1 MDQEVSVGGIHGPAG
16 PRLDGKR
23 VLVTGSGGFIGS
35 HLTELLVARGA
46 DVRAFVRYNSR
57 NDPGMLAYV
66 SPEIASE
73 IEIVPGDLRDPES
86 VTRAAQGREI
96 IFHLGAQIAIP
107 YSYINPRDF
116 VETNVVGTL
125 NVAQAAIAHGAS
137 RMIHVSTSETYGT
150 AQTIPITEEHPLEA
164 QSPYAATK
172 IGADKLVDGFHRSF
186 ALPSTIVRP
195 FNTYGPR
202 QSARAVI
209 PTIISQAL
217 FSDRVKIGSLHPR
230 RDLTFVTDTAA
241 AFIAATAD
249 ATLGKTVQLGTGTDV
264 SIGEVAEMIAE
275 ILDRPLNFEV
285 EKERIRPEASEVERL
300 ISTPQKAKE
309 LMGWEPTVDL
319 REGLV
324 ETIEWVRQHPELF
337 KTDEYVR

>member
-1 MDQEVSVGGIHGPAG
+1 LTGNDALAG
-16 PRLDGKR
+16 KK

-35 HLTELLVARGA
+35 HLTELLVSGGA
-46 DVRAFVRYNSR
+46 KVRAFVRYNSR
-57 NDPGMLAYV
+57 NDPGMLIYLDPAKQ
-66 SPEIASE
+66 AE

-86 VTRAAQGREI
+86 VTSAVSGTEI
-96 IFHLGAQIAIP
+96 VFNLGAQIAIP
-107 YSYINPRDF
+107 YSYVNPRDF

-125 NVAQAAIAHGAS
+125 NVAQACLATGVS
-137 RMIHVSTSETYGT
+137 RLIQVSTSEVYGT
-150 AQTIPITEEHPLEA
+150 AQTIPIAESHPLEA

-172 IGADKLVDGFHRSF
+172 IASDKLIDGFIRSF
-186 ALPSTIVRP
+186 SLPATIVRP

-217 FSDRVKIGSLHPR
+217 YSDRVRIGSLHPR

-241 AFIAATAD
+241 AFIAATGDKA
-249 ATLGKTVQLGTGTDV
+249 LGQTVQLGTGADV
-264 SIGEVAEMIAE
+264 SIGEIAEMIAE
-275 ILDRPLNFEV
+275 ILDQPLDLEV

-300 ISTPQKAKE
+300 ISTPEKAKE
-309 LMGWEPTVDL
+309 LMGWEPTIDL

-324 ETIEWVRQHPELF
+324 KTIDWVREHPELF
-337 KTDEYVR
+337 RTDEYVR

>member
-1 MDQEVSVGGIHGPAG
+1 LNENTDQVK
-16 PRLDGKR
+16 GKK
-23 VLVTGSGGFIGS
+23 VLVTGAGGFIGS

-46 DVRAFVRYNSR
+46 TVRAFVRYNSR
-57 NDPGMLAYV
+57 NDPGMLAYAD
-66 SPEIASE
+66 PEKLAE

-86 VTRAAQGREI
+86 VSGAAAGRDV

-107 YSYINPRDF
+107 YSYVNPRDF
-116 VETNVVGTL
+116 VETNVLGTL
-125 NVAQAAIAHGAS
+125 NVAQAALATGVS
-137 RMIHVSTSETYGT
+137 RLIQVSTSEVYGS
-150 AQTIPITEEHPLEA
+150 AQTIPISESHPLEA

-172 IGADKLVDGFHRSF
+172 IGADKLIDGFHRSF
-186 ALPSTIVRP
+186 SLPATIVRP

-217 FSDRVKIGSLHPR
+217 YSDRVRIGSLHPR

-249 ATLGKTVQLGTGTDV
+249 ATLGATVQLGTGVDV
-264 SIGEVAEMIAE
+264 SIGEIAEMIAE
-275 ILDRPLNFEV
+275 ILDQPLDLEV

-319 REGLV
+319 RDGLIK
-324 ETIEWVRQHPELF
+324 TIAWVKEHPELF

>member
-1 MDQEVSVGGIHGPAG
+1 LTGNDALAG
-16 PRLDGKR
+16 KK

-35 HLTELLVARGA
+35 HLTELLVNGGA
-46 DVRAFVRYNSR
+46 KVRAFVRYNSR
-57 NDPGMLAYV
+57 NDPGMLVYLDPAKG
-66 SPEIASE
+66 AE

-86 VTRAAQGREI
+86 VTSAVSGTEVV
-96 IFHLGAQIAIP
+96 FNLGAQIAIP
-107 YSYINPRDF
+107 YSYVNPRDF

-125 NVAQAAIAHGAS
+125 NVAQACLATGAS
-137 RMIHVSTSETYGT
+137 RLIQVSTSEVYGS
-150 AQTIPITEEHPLEA
+150 AQTIPIAESHPLEA

-172 IGADKLVDGFHRSF
+172 IASDKLIDGFIRSF
-186 ALPSTIVRP
+186 SLPATIVRP

-217 FSDRVKIGSLHPR
+217 YSDRVRIGSLHPR

-241 AFIAATAD
+241 GFIAATGD
-249 ATLGKTVQLGTGTDV
+249 ATLGQTVQLGTGEDV
-264 SIGEVAEMIAE
+264 SIGEIAEMIAE
-275 ILDRPLNFEV
+275 ILDQPLDLEV

-309 LMGWEPTVDL
+309 LMGWEPTIDL
-319 REGLV
+319 REGLIK
-324 ETIEWVRQHPELF
+324 TIDWVRAHPELF
-337 KTDEYVR
+337 RTDEYVR

>member
-1 MDQEVSVGGIHGPAG
+1 LTANVLAG
-16 PRLDGKR
+16 KK

-35 HLTELLVARGA
+35 HLTELLVGQGA
-46 DVRAFVRYNSR
+46 KVRAFVRYNSR
-57 NDPGMLAYV
+57 NDPGMLVYLD
-66 SPEIASE
+66 PEKLEE

-86 VTRAAQGREI
+86 VTSAVSGTEI
-96 IFHLGAQIAIP
+96 VFNLGAQIAIP

-125 NVAQAAIAHGAS
+125 NVAQACLATGVS
-137 RMIHVSTSETYGT
+137 RLIQVSTSEVYGS
-150 AQTIPITEEHPLEA
+150 AQTIPISESHPLEA

-172 IGADKLVDGFHRSF
+172 IASDKLVDGFVRSF
-186 ALPSTIVRP
+186 SLPATIVRP

-217 FSDRVKIGSLHPR
+217 YSDRVRIGSLHPR

-241 AFIAATAD
+241 ALIAATAD
-249 ATLGKTVQLGTGTDV
+249 ATLGQTVQLGTGHDV
-264 SIGEVAEMIAE
+264 SIGEIAEMISE
-275 ILDRPLNFEV
+275 ILDQALDLEV

-300 ISTPQKAKE
+300 ISTPAKAKE
-309 LMGWEPTVDL
+309 LMEWEPTIEL
-319 REGLV
+319 REGLAQ
-324 ETIEWVRQHPELF
+324 TIDWVRAHPDLF
-337 KTDEYVR
+337 RTDEYVR